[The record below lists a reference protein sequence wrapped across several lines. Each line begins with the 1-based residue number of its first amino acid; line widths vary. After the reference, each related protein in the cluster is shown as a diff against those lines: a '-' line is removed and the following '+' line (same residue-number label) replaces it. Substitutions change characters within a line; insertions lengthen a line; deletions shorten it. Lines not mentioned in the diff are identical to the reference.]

1 MVFCVLL
8 LCMCIPRCWKVIDDS
23 FLMFC
28 CFMNHKCGGF
38 SLNGVDVLYLYVGV
52 VVYFCC

>member
-1 MVFCVLL
+1 
-8 LCMCIPRCWKVIDDS
+8 MCIPRCWKVIDDS